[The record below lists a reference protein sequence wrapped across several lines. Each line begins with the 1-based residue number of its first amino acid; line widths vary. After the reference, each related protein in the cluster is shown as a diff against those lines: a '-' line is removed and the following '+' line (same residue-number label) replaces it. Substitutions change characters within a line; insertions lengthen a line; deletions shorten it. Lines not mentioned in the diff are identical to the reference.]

1 MNVKEEECRAC
12 IGLDEKHTCNG
23 HAMFEFMKAEKYRC
37 QNCKSLQARVD
48 ELEEALADQGE
59 KHNPETMGCPAC
71 GGQFDSTTRIC
82 IECGSDV
89 DG

>member
-12 IGLDEKHTCNG
+12 IGFDEKHTCNG

-48 ELEEALADQGE
+48 ELEAELQATKPEQGSLL
-59 KHNPETMGCPAC
+59 GFFS
-71 GGQFDSTTRIC
+71 GRL
-82 IECGSDV
+82 
-89 DG
+89 